1 MTIKN
6 AIRIGVKIILVAL
19 ILQLI
24 VAGSAFAFHNV
35 DFSGGSS
42 WYDDDDKGKNAWW
55 EDAWQD
61 DHSPSQDG
69 WFDDSETDDGWWNW

>member
-1 MTIKN
+1 MQIKS
-6 AIRIGVKIILVAL
+6 ALKLCGKLLLIAL
-19 ILQLI
+19 ILQFI

-35 DFSGGSS
+35 DFGDGSNWFEDEADS
-42 WYDDDDKGKNAWW
+42 DNWW
-55 EDAWQD
+55 KDAWQD

>member
-6 AIRIGVKIILVAL
+6 AIRIGVRIILVAL

-35 DFSGGSS
+35 DFSGGSTWFQDDS
-42 WYDDDDKGKNAWW
+42 QNDNWWEEVWDDDY
-55 EDAWQD
+55 
-61 DHSPSQDG
+61 SPSQSSWMDKTG
-69 WFDDSETDDGWWNW
+69 PTDRWWGF

>member
-1 MTIKN
+1 MQIKS
-6 AIRIGVKIILVAL
+6 ALKLGGKILLIALV
-19 ILQLI
+19 LQFI

-42 WYDDDDKGKNAWW
+42 WYDDDVSGSAWW
-55 EDAWQD
+55 EDDWQD

-69 WFDDSETDDGWWNW
+69 WFDDSETGDGWWDW